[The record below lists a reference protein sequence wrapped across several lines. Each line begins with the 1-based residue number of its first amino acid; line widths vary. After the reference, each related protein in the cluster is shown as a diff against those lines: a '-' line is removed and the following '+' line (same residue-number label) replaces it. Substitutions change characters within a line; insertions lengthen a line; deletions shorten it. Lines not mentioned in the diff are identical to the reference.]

1 MYVSVRQ
8 QRNNHLKVYTIYRY
22 TFRDNFMQSTQ
33 KHIVE
38 MLTQAI
44 VEHRLRPGTHLVE
57 QKVADHFG
65 VSLALLGQAL
75 YQLEQ
80 KRLVVIDP
88 ANGAY
93 IASPSVQ
100 DAQEV
105 FEVRR
110 ILESEMVRLFVRQ
123 INPTHIRTLRDH
135 LMQEQEAVS
144 QANAAAGPPL
154 HGDFHIL
161 VAQLLGNSVLEQLLR
176 DLVSRCALITQMYKG
191 AQDAQNSNH
200 EHIQIVSAMVAKD
213 EALAAELM
221 EEHLFG
227 EMSKL
232 TLERSPAS
240 HEETMVFQSSYM
252 ATVEAHLATMHSP
265 L

>member
-1 MYVSVRQ
+1 
-8 QRNNHLKVYTIYRY
+8 
-22 TFRDNFMQSTQ
+22 MQSTP

-44 VEHRLRPGTHLVE
+44 VEHRLQPGTHLVE
-57 QKVADHFG
+57 QKLADHFG
-65 VSLALLGQAL
+65 VSHALLGQAL

-88 ANGAY
+88 SNGAF
-93 IASPSVQ
+93 IASPTVQ
-100 DAQEV
+100 EAQQV

-110 ILESEMVRLFVRQ
+110 MLESEMVRLFVRQ
-123 INPTHIRTLRDH
+123 INPAHIRALRDH
-135 LMQEQEAVS
+135 LMQEKEAIS
-144 QANAAAGPPL
+144 HPNAAAGAPL
-154 HGDFHIL
+154 RGDFHVL

-176 DLVSRCALITQMYKG
+176 DLVSRCALITLMYKG

-213 EALAAELM
+213 EAKAAELM

-232 TLERSPAS
+232 ALDRSPAS

-252 ATVEAHLATMHSP
+252 ATVEAHLATMHTP